1 MCVCTRS
8 LLLFNINRSGVLC
21 VDLYIITNHHQGF
34 EYNVGPRRH
43 SCKGDDLVGIVLNI
57 RAR

>member
-1 MCVCTRS
+1 MCTRS

-21 VDLYIITNHHQGF
+21 IDLYVITNHHQGF